1 MNLYNGED
9 DETVVS
15 TCSYAHGESWGVAAI
30 YTVVVKMNG
39 DNCELILHQDSN
51 AATISI
57 LTFIPQYLVLT
68 IAEVMVSV
76 TGVEW
81 AYTEAPPTMKAI
93 VNALWVLTTCVG
105 NLIDLVIVS
114 LKVRLYTV

>member
-1 MNLYNGED
+1 LTVNLYESATEENIFQ
-9 DETVVS
+9 S
-15 TCSYAHGESWGVAAI
+15 CSYSNEGSWGVAAI
-30 YTVVVKMNG
+30 YTVVVTMDGN
-39 DNCELILHQDSN
+39 NCKLIVHQDSN
-51 AATISI
+51 PATISI

-114 LKVRLYTV
+114 LKVYS